1 MGKTS
6 TKKLLSLISK
16 TKVVMNKKSID
27 STRFQTRQETHEQH
41 LLENQDKQHD
51 LPIIPLKN
59 VVLFPQSVIPLII
72 GRPRSIKA
80 IEYAAANKTSI
91 CLVTQND
98 PSIEDP
104 EEEDIFLTGTRANI
118 IQVLPMAKG
127 AVKVLV
133 EGICRFSIQETTEQN
148 GIWTANGYS
157 FSYQDDQSSA
167 EIHALWRRAK
177 QVYKTYVNLHAQNQN
192 NLSHNLQDFENIA
205 VGADTLSAHNGLGF
219 RDKQLLLEATSLKHQ
234 LMALIELLERE
245 VEIVKI
251 EERIRGRV
259 QMQVEKNQ
267 REYYLNEQIKAINK
281 ELGRDDQEAEQD
293 ALLQKISKARL
304 PEAVHAKIERELR
317 RLEQMPSL
325 SAEASVSRNYIDW
338 ILQLPWHKES
348 KDRISLVQAERILD
362 RDHYGLQKVKERI
375 LEFIAA
381 KKFNPELSRSP
392 IVCLVGPPG
401 VGKTSL
407 ARSIAAALG
416 REFARISLGGTR
428 DESEIRGHRRTYVG
442 AMPGKFIQALANLK
456 TTNPVILLDEIDKMS
471 QDIYG
476 DPASALLEVL
486 DPEQNKN
493 FVDNYL
499 EVAYNLSKTMF
510 IATANSI
517 DGIPYPLFDRMEV
530 ISLSSYTEEEK
541 LHIAR
546 KFLIP
551 KLLKEY
557 NLPARQFKLSPTVL
571 SFVIS
576 QYTKEAGV
584 RQLERVLAKLIRKV
598 IAELL
603 TAKDHES
610 QHNKVITITPAL
622 CRSWLGVPL
631 FKRRGLAEQENLVG
645 CATGLAWTE
654 LGGDILEIEATVV
667 PGKGEVTLTGQLGD
681 VMRESAHAALS
692 YIKSVSQQLGIKK
705 DFFSQHDI
713 HVHVPEGATPKDGPS
728 AGIALCCA
736 VTSAITHAPFKP
748 YIAMTGEITL
758 RGRVLGV
765 GGLKEKLIAAEQHEI
780 KEVFVPAENKEEVE
794 KLQEEL
800 SLGLTINFV
809 DHVQS
814 VLDAVLTQP
823 QKASK
828 KKRN

>member
-1 MGKTS
+1 MNKTS
-6 TKKLLSLISK
+6 INSPLLE
-16 TKVVMNKKSID
+16 
-27 STRFQTRQETHEQH
+27 TRQEEQ
-41 LLENQDKQHD
+41 NN

-80 IEYAAANKTSI
+80 IEYASAHKTSI

-104 EEEDIFLTGTRANI
+104 EQEDIFTTGTRANI

-133 EGICRFSIQETTEQN
+133 EGICRFSIQDTILQD
-148 GIWTANGYS
+148 GIWLAEGRSINYS
-157 FSYQDDQSSA
+157 DDQNSA

-205 VGADTLSAHNGLGF
+205 VGADTLSAHNSLGF
-219 RDKQLLLEATSLKHQ
+219 RDKQMLLEATNLKHQ
-234 LMALIELLERE
+234 LMALVELLERE
-245 VEIVKI
+245 IEIVKI

-281 ELGRDDQEAEQD
+281 ELGRDDQEAEQE
-293 ALLQKISKARL
+293 LLLEKIAKARL
-304 PEAVHAKIERELR
+304 PEAVHTKVERELR
-317 RLEQMPSL
+317 RLDQMPSL

-338 ILQLPWHKES
+338 ILQLPWYKES

-362 RDHYGLQKVKERI
+362 KDHYGLQKVKERI

-392 IVCLVGPPG
+392 IICLVGPPG

-442 AMPGKFIQALANLK
+442 AMPGKFIQALANIK

-471 QDIYG
+471 QDLYG

-517 DGIPYPLFDRMEV
+517 DGIPYALFDRMEV
-530 ISLSSYTEEEK
+530 INLSSYTEEEK
-541 LHIAR
+541 LQIAR

-557 NLPARQFKLSPTVL
+557 NLPARQFKLSRAVL
-571 SFVIS
+571 SFIIS

-584 RQLERVLAKLIRKV
+584 RQLERILAKLIRKI
-598 IAELL
+598 IADLL
-603 TAKDHES
+603 THEDNI
-610 QHNKVITITPAL
+610 NKVITITPTL
-622 CRSWLGVPL
+622 CRNWLGVPL
-631 FKRRGLAEQENLVG
+631 FKRRGLSSQE
-645 CATGLAWTE
+645 
-654 LGGDILEIEATVV
+654 
-667 PGKGEVTLTGQLGD
+667 
-681 VMRESAHAALS
+681 H
-692 YIKSVSQQLGIKK
+692 
-705 DFFSQHDI
+705 
-713 HVHVPEGATPKDGPS
+713 
-728 AGIALCCA
+728 
-736 VTSAITHAPFKP
+736 
-748 YIAMTGEITL
+748 
-758 RGRVLGV
+758 
-765 GGLKEKLIAAEQHEI
+765 
-780 KEVFVPAENKEEVE
+780 
-794 KLQEEL
+794 
-800 SLGLTINFV
+800 
-809 DHVQS
+809 
-814 VLDAVLTQP
+814 
-823 QKASK
+823 
-828 KKRN
+828 